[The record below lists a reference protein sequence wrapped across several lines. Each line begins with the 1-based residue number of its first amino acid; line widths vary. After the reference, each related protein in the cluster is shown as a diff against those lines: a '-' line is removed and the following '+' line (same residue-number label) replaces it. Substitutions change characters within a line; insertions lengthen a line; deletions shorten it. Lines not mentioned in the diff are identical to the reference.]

1 VRPGRCAS
9 LLAARALPLAALRC
23 QYYAN
28 LWEGGKYLRH
38 LAKTNCDSFAF
49 LAFGKKKG
57 QLEMAE
63 ALISV
68 QKKRTVPGTAV
79 KTKSSC
85 SSACGK
91 SLESRAAYAR
101 NS

>member
-1 VRPGRCAS
+1 MGRREIS
-9 LLAARALPLAALRC
+9 
-23 QYYAN
+23 N
-28 LWEGGKYLRH
+28 RH
-38 LAKTNCDSFAF
+38 LAKKNCDSLAF

-57 QLEMAE
+57 QFEMVE

-79 KTKSSC
+79 KTKPSC

-91 SLESRAAYAR
+91 SPESRGAYAR